1 MTGSP
6 YPLFRSTTTNRNEH
20 TMKLTIRHRRLRS
33 FHALDSMV
41 EDHLFALA
49 ELGQID
55 DALVLLEHRVEESPA
70 YRAEVRIAVPGPDL
84 SAEAVDHTVANAF
97 RRAVSELEGKLRDRT
112 TRRERRQVGHRKHP
126 ANFRIG
132 RRSR

>member
-1 MTGSP
+1 
-6 YPLFRSTTTNRNEH
+6 
-20 TMKLTIRHRRLRS
+20 MKLTIRHRRLRS

-41 EDHLFALA
+41 ENQLFALA
-49 ELGQID
+49 ELARIE
-55 DALVLLEHRVEESPA
+55 DASVVLEHRVEESPA
-70 YRAEVRIAVPGPDL
+70 YRAEVRIAMPGPDL

-97 RRAVSELEGKLRDRT
+97 RRAVSELEGKLRERAD
-112 TRRERRQVGHRKHP
+112 RRERRTISHRKHE

>member
-1 MTGSP
+1 
-6 YPLFRSTTTNRNEH
+6 
-20 TMKLTIRHRRLRS
+20 MKLTIYHRSLRS
-33 FHALDSMV
+33 FHALDLLV
-41 EDHLFALA
+41 EKHLAALA
-49 ELGQID
+49 ALTRID
-55 DALVLLEHRVEESPA
+55 DASVLLEHRAEESPA

-97 RRAVSELEGKLRDRT
+97 RRALAEIEDKLRERAARR
-112 TRRERRQVGHRKHP
+112 TRRVVSHRKHP